1 MKNLTCLNL
10 NRWAKAIIKPLF
22 FSILFVTLG
31 ESLSAQTALQTNLLK
46 GENLQYDLYYK
57 NGIMIRG
64 GKITLN
70 SRLTDFE
77 GKKAFECKMIAA
89 TNRFVDNFYKVRD
102 TLISYLDTDNLQTL
116 RFWKSANE
124 GKKYSSIEGGT
135 FTYRNGEIDVYAY
148 KKRPDKEL
156 EEVNLTVKGECTDMV
171 SVAYLIRDLDM
182 STVSKN
188 KDIPLMLFSGKKKYD
203 MKLRYKGTE
212 RIKANND
219 KKYNC
224 LKFVLYVY
232 DKEAF
237 KDEESM
243 VFWMTDDA
251 NRIPIQLDTKVKV
264 GTLRGIYKGSR

>member
-1 MKNLTCLNL
+1 VKFRYLFIAMVIGIIFFPIT
-10 NRWAKAIIKPLF
+10 AIA
-22 FSILFVTLG
+22 S
-31 ESLSAQTALQTNLLK
+31 S
-46 GENLQYDLYYK
+46 
-57 NGIMIRG
+57 
-64 GKITLN
+64 
-70 SRLTDFE
+70 
-77 GKKAFECKMIAA
+77 
-89 TNRFVDNFYKVRD
+89 
-102 TLISYLDTDNLQTL
+102 SY
-116 RFWKSANE
+116 
-124 GKKYSSIEGGT
+124 
-135 FTYRNGEIDVYAY
+135 GEIDVYAY

-171 SVAYLIRDLDM
+171 SVAYLIRGLDM

-188 KDIPLMLFSGKKKYD
+188 KDIPLMLFSGKKKYY

>member
-10 NRWAKAIIKPLF
+10 NQWAKAIIKPLF
-22 FSILFVTLG
+22 LLILFVALG
-31 ESLSAQTALQTNLLK
+31 ESLSAQTVLKANLLK

-70 SRLTDFE
+70 SHLVNYE
-77 GKKAFECKMIAA
+77 GKQAFECKMIAA
-89 TNRFVDNFYKVRD
+89 TNSFVDNFYRVRD

-148 KKRPDKEL
+148 KKRPGKEL

-171 SVAYLIRDLDM
+171 SVAYLIRGLDM
-182 STVSKN
+182 NIVTKN

-224 LKFVLYVY
+224 FKFALYVY
-232 DKEAF
+232 NKEAF

-243 VFWMTDDA
+243 VFWITDDT

-264 GTLRGIYKGSR
+264 GTLRGIYKGNR